1 MKKILLSAVLAAGT
15 LFQAQSSE
23 LLSTTWYLKKVVKN
37 NTTYLLPQNSEIA
50 APKMTFTPTPGSSG
64 SYTNMNSPVC
74 GKTIWGNI
82 FVQGIQ
88 PNHFVFWTYGIGNNQ
103 TCTISE
109 NIDFTNQYANYFNIG
124 SDSHDY
130 QITYSGNT
138 RNLVLTNNL
147 GDKAFYESGFLA
159 TKELEPSKTAS
170 IKIYPNPVK
179 DSFLEIKGVE
189 RIEWTKIYNAEGRLI
204 QQNSADSRIDVSGL
218 SKGGYFLE
226 IKSQKEISRHQFI
239 RE

>member
-1 MKKILLSAVLAAGT
+1 MKKILLPAAIIIST
-15 LFQAQSSE
+15 LFQAQSTE
-23 LLSTTWYLKKVVKN
+23 LLSTTWNLKKVIKN
-37 NTTYLLPQNSEIA
+37 NTTYLLPQNSEIGT
-50 APKMTFTPTPGSSG
+50 PTMIFTPIPGSSG
-64 SYTNMNSPVC
+64 TYTNMNSPVC
-74 GKTIWGNI
+74 GKSIWGNI
-82 FVQGIQ
+82 FLPGIQ
-88 PNHFVFWTYGIGNNQ
+88 PNHFVFWTYGVGNNQ
-103 TCTISE
+103 TCTNPE
-109 NIDFTNQYANYFNIG
+109 NIDFTNQYVNYFNIG

-138 RNLVLTNNL
+138 KNLVLTNNI

-159 TKELEPSKTAS
+159 TKESEISKTA

-189 RIEWTKIYNAEGRLI
+189 RIEWTKIYNAEGKLV
-204 QQNSADSRIDVSGL
+204 QQNSSDSRIDVSGL

-226 IKSQKEISRHQFI
+226 IKSQKGLSRHQFI